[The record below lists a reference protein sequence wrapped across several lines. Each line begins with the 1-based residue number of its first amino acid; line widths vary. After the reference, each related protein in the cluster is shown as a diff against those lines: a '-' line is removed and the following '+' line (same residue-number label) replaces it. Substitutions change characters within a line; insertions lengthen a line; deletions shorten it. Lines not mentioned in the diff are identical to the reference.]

1 MTNTDKPIPFI
12 VTSGEPSGI
21 GPDIVLSLA
30 MTTNSEPFV
39 VFGNIDMLK
48 SRAEVLGMN
57 INIVPYKVGSELNHT
72 ESNSLL
78 VKDFEL
84 SETVIPGQL
93 NKENSVY
100 VLEMI
105 KEATLGCLS
114 GQYKGLITAP
124 VHKHIINENGIEFS
138 GHTEYIAE
146 LCNSKNPVMTFI
158 SDTMK
163 MAFAT
168 THVPLKK
175 ISRLI
180 TTDLLVDICRI
191 LHVDL
196 ERLFDLKSP
205 KIGILGLNPHAG
217 ENGILGDEEINTI
230 LPAIKIIQNEGINA
244 IGPLAADT
252 AFLFN
257 QSQRVDLMLVMYHD
271 QGLPLFKFSNHLQS
285 ANVTLGIPII
295 RTSVNHGVA
304 LDKAASG
311 EALNDSLHYAITIA
325 ENMYGHA

>member
-1 MTNTDKPIPFI
+1 MDKSAPFI
-12 VTSGEPSGI
+12 ITSGEPSGI

-30 MTTNSEPFV
+30 MRKDSGQFL

-48 SRAEVLGMN
+48 TRADVLGMN
-57 INIVPYKVGSELNHT
+57 IDIVPYNIGSDLDNT

-84 SETVIPGQL
+84 PETVIPGEL

-100 VLEMI
+100 VIEMI

-124 VHKHIINENGIEFS
+124 VHKHIINESGIKFS

-146 LCNSKNPVMTFI
+146 LCNSKNPIMTFI

-163 MAFAT
+163 MALAT
-168 THVPLKK
+168 THVPLTK
-175 ISRLI
+175 ISKLI

-191 LHVDL
+191 LSLDL
-196 ERLFDLKSP
+196 ECLFGLESP

-217 ENGILGDEEINTI
+217 ENGVLGDEEINTI

-257 QSQRVDLMLVMYHD
+257 QSQKVDLMLAMYHD

-295 RTSVNHGVA
+295 RTSVDHGVA

-311 EALNDSLHYAITIA
+311 EALNDSLHYAIATA
-325 ENMYGHA
+325 KNMLGHAQK

>member
-1 MTNTDKPIPFI
+1 MTNTDKSTPFI

-57 INIVPYKVGSELNHT
+57 INIVPYKIDSELYHT

-78 VKDFEL
+78 VKDFAL

-100 VLEMI
+100 VIEMI

-114 GQYKGLITAP
+114 GQYRGLITAP

-138 GHTEYIAE
+138 GHTEYIAK

-163 MAFAT
+163 MSFAT

-175 ISRLI
+175 ISGLI

-196 ERLFDLKSP
+196 KRLFDLKSP
-205 KIGILGLNPHAG
+205 RIGILGLNPHAG

-257 QSQRVDLMLVMYHD
+257 QSQRVDLMLAMYHD

-295 RTSVNHGVA
+295 RTSVDHGVA

-311 EALNDSLHYAITIA
+311 EALNNSLHYAITIA

>member
-1 MTNTDKPIPFI
+1 MDTSAPFI
-12 VTSGEPSGI
+12 ITSGEPSGI

-30 MTTNSEPFV
+30 MRKDSGQFL

-48 SRAEVLGMN
+48 TRADVLGMN
-57 INIVPYKVGSELNHT
+57 IDIVPYNIGSDLGNT
-72 ESNSLL
+72 EPNSLL
-78 VKDFEL
+78 VKDFQL
-84 SETVIPGQL
+84 PETVIPGEL

-100 VLEMI
+100 VIEMI

-124 VHKHIINENGIEFS
+124 VHKHIINESGIKFS
-138 GHTEYIAE
+138 GHTEYIAK
-146 LCNSKNPVMTFI
+146 LCNSKNPIMTFI

-163 MAFAT
+163 IALAT

-175 ISRLI
+175 ISKLI

-191 LHVDL
+191 LSSDL
-196 ERLFDLKSP
+196 ERLFGLKSP

-252 AFLFN
+252 AFLFD
-257 QSQRVDLMLVMYHD
+257 QSQRVELMLAMYHD

-295 RTSVNHGVA
+295 RTSVDHGVA

-311 EALNDSLHYAITIA
+311 EALNDSLHYAIAVA
-325 ENMYGHA
+325 ENMYGHASE

>member
-30 MTTNSEPFV
+30 MTTKSEQFV

-163 MAFAT
+163 MALAT
-168 THVPLKK
+168 THVPLTK

>member
-1 MTNTDKPIPFI
+1 MDKSAPFI
-12 VTSGEPSGI
+12 ITSGEPSGI

-30 MTTNSEPFV
+30 MRKDSGQFLI
-39 VFGNIDMLK
+39 FGNIDMLK
-48 SRAEVLGMN
+48 TRADVLGMN
-57 INIVPYKVGSELNHT
+57 IDIVPYNIGSDLDNT

-84 SETVIPGQL
+84 PETVIPGEL

-100 VLEMI
+100 VIEMI

-124 VHKHIINENGIEFS
+124 VHKHIINESGIKFS
-138 GHTEYIAE
+138 GHTEYIAK
-146 LCNSKNPVMTFI
+146 LCNSKNPIMTFI

-163 MAFAT
+163 IALAT

-175 ISRLI
+175 ISKLI

-191 LHVDL
+191 LSSDI
-196 ERLFDLKSP
+196 ERLFGLKSP

-252 AFLFN
+252 AFLFD
-257 QSQRVDLMLVMYHD
+257 QSQRVELMLAMYHD

-295 RTSVNHGVA
+295 RTSVDHGVA

-311 EALNDSLHYAITIA
+311 EALNDSLHYAIAIA

>member
-1 MTNTDKPIPFI
+1 MDKSAPFI
-12 VTSGEPSGI
+12 ITSGEPSGI

-30 MTTNSEPFV
+30 MRKDSGQFL

-48 SRAEVLGMN
+48 TRADVLGMN
-57 INIVPYKVGSELNHT
+57 IDIVPYNIGSDLDNT

-84 SETVIPGQL
+84 PETVIPGEL

-100 VLEMI
+100 VIEMI

-124 VHKHIINENGIEFS
+124 VHKHIINESGIKFS
-138 GHTEYIAE
+138 GHTEYIAK
-146 LCNSKNPVMTFI
+146 LCNSKNPIMTFI

-163 MAFAT
+163 IALAT

-175 ISRLI
+175 ISKLI

-191 LHVDL
+191 LSSDL
-196 ERLFDLKSP
+196 ERLFGLKSP

-252 AFLFN
+252 AFLFD
-257 QSQRVDLMLVMYHD
+257 QSQRVELMLAMYHD

-295 RTSVNHGVA
+295 RTSVDHGVA

-311 EALNDSLHYAITIA
+311 EALNDSLHYAIAVA
-325 ENMYGHA
+325 ENMYGHASE

>member
-1 MTNTDKPIPFI
+1 MTKTDKPAPFI
-12 VTSGEPSGI
+12 VTSGEPAGI
-21 GPDIVLSLA
+21 GPDIILSLA
-30 MTTNSEPFV
+30 MRKDSEQFV

-48 SRAEVLGMN
+48 TRADTLGMD
-57 INIVPYKVGSELNHT
+57 INIVPYKIGSELDNT
-72 ESNSLL
+72 ESNTLL
-78 VKDFEL
+78 VKNFEL
-84 SETVIPGQL
+84 SETVIPGEL

-100 VLEMI
+100 VIEMI

-124 VHKHIINENGIEFS
+124 VHKHIINESGIKFS
-138 GHTEYIAE
+138 GHTEYIAK
-146 LCNSKNPVMTFI
+146 LCNSKNPIMTFI

-163 MAFAT
+163 IALAT

-175 ISRLI
+175 ISKLI

-191 LHVDL
+191 LSSDL
-196 ERLFDLKSP
+196 ERLFGLKSP

-257 QSQRVDLMLVMYHD
+257 
-271 QGLPLFKFSNHLQS
+271 
-285 ANVTLGIPII
+285 
-295 RTSVNHGVA
+295 
-304 LDKAASG
+304 
-311 EALNDSLHYAITIA
+311 
-325 ENMYGHA
+325 

>member
-1 MTNTDKPIPFI
+1 MDKSAPFI
-12 VTSGEPSGI
+12 ITSGEPSGI

-30 MTTNSEPFV
+30 MRKDSGQFL

-48 SRAEVLGMN
+48 TRADVLGMN
-57 INIVPYKVGSELNHT
+57 IDIVPYNIGSDLDNT

-84 SETVIPGQL
+84 PETVIPGEL

-100 VLEMI
+100 VIEMI

-124 VHKHIINENGIEFS
+124 VHKHIINESGIKFS
-138 GHTEYIAE
+138 GHTEYIAK
-146 LCNSKNPVMTFI
+146 LCNSKNPIMTFI

-163 MAFAT
+163 IALAT

-175 ISRLI
+175 ISKLI

-191 LHVDL
+191 LSSDL
-196 ERLFDLKSP
+196 ERLFGLKSP

-252 AFLFN
+252 AFLFD
-257 QSQRVDLMLVMYHD
+257 QSQRVELMLAMYHD

-295 RTSVNHGVA
+295 RTSVDHGVA

-311 EALNDSLHYAITIA
+311 EALNDSLHYAIAVA

>member
-1 MTNTDKPIPFI
+1 MDKSAPFI
-12 VTSGEPSGI
+12 ITSGEPSGI

-30 MTTNSEPFV
+30 MRKDSGQFL

-48 SRAEVLGMN
+48 TRADVLGMN
-57 INIVPYKVGSELNHT
+57 IDIVPYKIGSESDNT

-84 SETVIPGQL
+84 PETVIPGQP

-100 VLEMI
+100 VIEMI

-124 VHKHIINENGIEFS
+124 VHKHIINESGIKFS
-138 GHTEYIAE
+138 GHTEYIAK
-146 LCNSKNPVMTFI
+146 LCNSKNPIMTFI

-163 MAFAT
+163 IALAT

-175 ISRLI
+175 ISKLI

-191 LHVDL
+191 LSSDL
-196 ERLFDLKSP
+196 ERLFGLKSP

-252 AFLFN
+252 AFLFD
-257 QSQRVDLMLVMYHD
+257 QSQRVELMLAMYHD

-295 RTSVNHGVA
+295 RTSVDHGVA

-311 EALNDSLHYAITIA
+311 EALNDSLHYAIAVA
-325 ENMYGHA
+325 ENMYGHASE

>member
-30 MTTNSEPFV
+30 MTTKSEQFV

-78 VKDFEL
+78 VKDFAL

-163 MAFAT
+163 MALAT

-257 QSQRVDLMLVMYHD
+257 QSQRVDLMLAMYHD

-295 RTSVNHGVA
+295 RTSVDHGVA

>member
-1 MTNTDKPIPFI
+1 MDKSAPFI
-12 VTSGEPSGI
+12 ITSGEPSGI

-30 MTTNSEPFV
+30 MRKDSGQFL

-48 SRAEVLGMN
+48 TRADVLGMN
-57 INIVPYKVGSELNHT
+57 IDIVPYKIGSESDNT

-84 SETVIPGQL
+84 PETVIPGEL

-100 VLEMI
+100 VIEMI

-124 VHKHIINENGIEFS
+124 VHKHIINESGIKFS
-138 GHTEYIAE
+138 GHTEYIAK
-146 LCNSKNPVMTFI
+146 LCNSKNPIMTFI

-163 MAFAT
+163 IALAT

-175 ISRLI
+175 ISKLI

-191 LHVDL
+191 LSSDL
-196 ERLFDLKSP
+196 ERLFGLKSP
-205 KIGILGLNPHAG
+205 RIGILGLNPHAG

-252 AFLFN
+252 AFLFD
-257 QSQRVDLMLVMYHD
+257 QSQRVELMLAMYHD

-295 RTSVNHGVA
+295 RTSVDHGVA

-311 EALNDSLHYAITIA
+311 EALNDSLHYAIAVA

>member
-30 MTTNSEPFV
+30 MTTKSEQFV

-163 MAFAT
+163 MALAT

-191 LHVDL
+191 LHLDL
-196 ERLFDLKSP
+196 ERFFDLKSP

-252 AFLFN
+252 AFLLN
-257 QSQRVDLMLVMYHD
+257 QSQRVDLMLAMYHD

-295 RTSVNHGVA
+295 RTSVDHGVA

>member
-1 MTNTDKPIPFI
+1 MDKSAPFI
-12 VTSGEPSGI
+12 ITSGEPSGI

-30 MTTNSEPFV
+30 MRKNSGQFL

-48 SRAEVLGMN
+48 TRADVLGMN
-57 INIVPYKVGSELNHT
+57 IDIVPYKIGSESDNT

-84 SETVIPGQL
+84 PETVIPGQL

-100 VLEMI
+100 VIEMI

-124 VHKHIINENGIEFS
+124 VHKHIINESGIKFS

-146 LCNSKNPVMTFI
+146 LCNSKNPIMTFI

-163 MAFAT
+163 MALAT
-168 THVPLKK
+168 THVPLTK

-196 ERLFDLKSP
+196 ERLFDLESP

-311 EALNDSLHYAITIA
+311 KALNDSLHYAITIA

>member
-1 MTNTDKPIPFI
+1 
-12 VTSGEPSGI
+12 
-21 GPDIVLSLA
+21 
-30 MTTNSEPFV
+30 
-39 VFGNIDMLK
+39 
-48 SRAEVLGMN
+48 
-57 INIVPYKVGSELNHT
+57 
-72 ESNSLL
+72 
-78 VKDFEL
+78 
-84 SETVIPGQL
+84 
-93 NKENSVY
+93 
-100 VLEMI
+100 
-105 KEATLGCLS
+105 
-114 GQYKGLITAP
+114 
-124 VHKHIINENGIEFS
+124 
-138 GHTEYIAE
+138 
-146 LCNSKNPVMTFI
+146 MTFI

-163 MAFAT
+163 MALAT
-168 THVPLKK
+168 THVPLTK

-191 LHVDL
+191 LHLDL

-257 QSQRVDLMLVMYHD
+257 QSQRVDLMLAMYHD

-295 RTSVNHGVA
+295 RTSVDHGVA

>member
-1 MTNTDKPIPFI
+1 MDKSAPFI
-12 VTSGEPSGI
+12 ITSGEPSGI

-30 MTTNSEPFV
+30 MRKDSGQFL

-48 SRAEVLGMN
+48 TRADVLGMN
-57 INIVPYKVGSELNHT
+57 IDIVPYKIGSESDNK

-84 SETVIPGQL
+84 PETVIPGEL

-100 VLEMI
+100 VIEMI

-124 VHKHIINENGIEFS
+124 VHKHIINESGIKFS
-138 GHTEYIAE
+138 GHTEYIAK
-146 LCNSKNPVMTFI
+146 LCNSKNPIMAFI

-163 MAFAT
+163 IALAT

-175 ISRLI
+175 ISKLI

-191 LHVDL
+191 LSSDL
-196 ERLFDLKSP
+196 ERLFGLKSP

-252 AFLFN
+252 AFLFD
-257 QSQRVDLMLVMYHD
+257 QSQRVELMLAMYHD

-295 RTSVNHGVA
+295 RTSVDHGVA

-311 EALNDSLHYAITIA
+311 EALNDSLHYAIAIA

>member
-1 MTNTDKPIPFI
+1 MRKN
-12 VTSGEPSGI
+12 SGQFLI
-21 GPDIVLSLA
+21 
-30 MTTNSEPFV
+30 
-39 VFGNIDMLK
+39 FGNIDMLK
-48 SRAEVLGMN
+48 TRADVLGMN
-57 INIVPYKVGSELNHT
+57 IDIVPYKIGSESDNT

-84 SETVIPGQL
+84 PETVIPGEL

-100 VLEMI
+100 VIEMI

-124 VHKHIINENGIEFS
+124 VHKHIINESGIKFS
-138 GHTEYIAE
+138 GHTEYIAT
-146 LCNSKNPVMTFI
+146 LCNSKNPIMTFI
-158 SDTMK
+158 SDTMRI
-163 MAFAT
+163 ALAT

-175 ISRLI
+175 ISKLI

-191 LHVDL
+191 LSSDL
-196 ERLFDLKSP
+196 ERLFGLKSP

-252 AFLFN
+252 AFLFD
-257 QSQRVDLMLVMYHD
+257 QSQRVELMLAMYHD

-295 RTSVNHGVA
+295 RTSVDHGVA

-311 EALNDSLHYAITIA
+311 EALNDSLHYAIAVA
-325 ENMYGHA
+325 ENMYGHASE

>member
-30 MTTNSEPFV
+30 MTTKSEQFV

-158 SDTMK
+158 SDTMQ

-191 LHVDL
+191 LHLDL

-252 AFLFN
+252 AFLLN
-257 QSQRVDLMLVMYHD
+257 QSQRVDLMLAMYHD

-295 RTSVNHGVA
+295 RTSVDHGVA

>member
-1 MTNTDKPIPFI
+1 MDKSAPFI
-12 VTSGEPSGI
+12 ITSGEPSGI

-30 MTTNSEPFV
+30 MRKDSGQFL

-48 SRAEVLGMN
+48 TRADVLGMN
-57 INIVPYKVGSELNHT
+57 IDIVPYNIGSDLDNT

-84 SETVIPGQL
+84 PETVIPGEL

-100 VLEMI
+100 VIEMI

-124 VHKHIINENGIEFS
+124 VHKHIINESGIKFS
-138 GHTEYIAE
+138 GHTEYIAK
-146 LCNSKNPVMTFI
+146 LCNSKNPIMTFI

-163 MAFAT
+163 IALAT

-175 ISRLI
+175 ISKLI

-191 LHVDL
+191 LSSDI
-196 ERLFDLKSP
+196 ERLFGLKSP

-252 AFLFN
+252 AFLFD
-257 QSQRVDLMLVMYHD
+257 QSQRVELMLAMYHD

-295 RTSVNHGVA
+295 RTSVDHGVA

-311 EALNDSLHYAITIA
+311 EALNDSLHYAIAVA
-325 ENMYGHA
+325 ENMYGHASE

>member
-1 MTNTDKPIPFI
+1 
-12 VTSGEPSGI
+12 
-21 GPDIVLSLA
+21 
-30 MTTNSEPFV
+30 
-39 VFGNIDMLK
+39 
-48 SRAEVLGMN
+48 
-57 INIVPYKVGSELNHT
+57 
-72 ESNSLL
+72 
-78 VKDFEL
+78 
-84 SETVIPGQL
+84 
-93 NKENSVY
+93 
-100 VLEMI
+100 MI

-124 VHKHIINENGIEFS
+124 VHKHIINESGIKFS

-163 MAFAT
+163 MALAT
-168 THVPLKK
+168 THVPLTK

-191 LHVDL
+191 LSSDL
-196 ERLFDLKSP
+196 ERLFGLKSP

-252 AFLFN
+252 AFLFD
-257 QSQRVDLMLVMYHD
+257 QSQRVELMLAMYHD

-295 RTSVNHGVA
+295 RSSVDHGVA

-325 ENMYGHA
+325 ENMYGHASE